1 MSADP
6 YESNMKFTVAMVA
19 ACPFPGNRGTP
30 SRILQMAEGL
40 EDLGHTVHVVTYH
53 FGADAPKRKIK
64 VHRIPKLIKYSN
76 MAPGPTPTKLLVLDP
91 LLFFKL
97 FQVVRREG
105 IQIIHAHHF
114 EGAIVSYPVRLLTKA
129 KVIYDAHTTLEGELA
144 AYNFWNP
151 TRLRRLVD
159 RVVPRL
165 ADHVI
170 TVSEELKQF
179 LLQLGIPD
187 GNITCIPTG
196 VNPEEFDNKTPP
208 GGTSETLRISSRIVV
223 IYTGTLQEYQG
234 IDLLLQSMKVVI
246 AQRPDVCLLVIGDS
260 NTEKY
265 RQRTQSLGIAE
276 NVLFLGEKPFADI
289 PGLLSLAQIAALP
302 RVECP
307 GIPQKLTN
315 YMAAGKAIVAFE
327 GSAKLIEDRV
337 TGLVVPNRDVLG
349 MAQAILELAGD
360 ANLRQQLGRKAR
372 ERIFGNFDWSTLC
385 RRIQGVY
392 ASVLGRTPLGAQKH
406 NVP

>member
-1 MSADP
+1 
-6 YESNMKFTVAMVA
+6 MKLHIAMVA

-40 EDLGHTVHVVTYH
+40 EDLGHAVHVVTYH
-53 FGADAPKRKIK
+53 FGTDAPTRKIK
-64 VHRIPKLIKYSN
+64 VHRIPKLIKYN
-76 MAPGPTPTKLLVLDP
+76 NLAPGPTPTKLLILDP
-91 LLFFKL
+91 LLLFKL
-97 FQVVRREG
+97 LKVVRREG
-105 IQIIHAHHF
+105 IQLIHAHHF

-144 AYNFWNP
+144 AYKFWNP

-179 LLQLGIPD
+179 LLQLGIPE
-187 GNITCIPTG
+187 GNISCIPTG
-196 VNPEEFDNKTPP
+196 VNPEEFEDKTPP
-208 GGTSETLRISSRIVV
+208 SGTWQALRLANRTVV

-234 IDLLLQSMKVVI
+234 IDLLLDAMKIVVP
-246 AQRPDVCLLVIGDS
+246 QRPDVCLLVIGDS

-265 RQRTQSLGIAE
+265 RQMARSLRIAE
-276 NVLFLGEKPFADI
+276 NVLFLGEKPFAEI
-289 PGLLSLAQIAALP
+289 PGLLSLAHISVLP

-327 GSAKLIEDRV
+327 GSAKLLEDRV
-337 TGLVVPNRDVLG
+337 TGLVIPNGDIRG
-349 MAQAILELAGD
+349 MAHAILDLAHD
-360 ANLRQQLGRKAR
+360 ADLRERLGRMAK
-372 ERIFGNFDWSTLC
+372 ERIMGNFDWSTLC
-385 RRIQGVY
+385 ARIQGIY
-392 ASVLGRTPLGAQKH
+392 ASVLGR
-406 NVP
+406 VPVGTQGPDSP